1 MEGVVAARAGGGAAA
16 SGPLVS
22 VVTPVYNSAKYIRE
36 CIESVLGQ
44 TYRHFEYVVMDN
56 CSTDRTLEIVRGY
69 AERDPRIR
77 VLAAEEFVG
86 PDPNANRAV
95 RAIDPASRYVKIVH
109 ADDWLFPECLERMV
123 GLAEAN
129 PSVGVVSAYR
139 LEETRVTLDSLP
151 PSLSVIPGREVCRS
165 SLSGRPWG
173 YLFGSPTATLLRA
186 DLVHARETLYP
197 EDNPF
202 QSDWEVC
209 YQLLAESDFGF
220 VHQVLTFTRRHNEAD
235 SRRYRRAGAEL
246 PGQIRLLLKY
256 GPLYLTPAE
265 YERKLAVRLA
275 QYAGFLIARTP
286 RLLESGFRGYQA
298 KEIERILAGI
308 GPAEVLRG
316 IWREVRHVAHRLR
329 TSEGD

>member
-1 MEGVVAARAGGGAAA
+1 VVSR
-16 SGPLVS
+16 PLVS
-22 VVTPVYNSAKYIRE
+22 VVTPVHNGAKYIRE

-44 TYRHFEYVVMDN
+44 THSHFEYVVMEN
-56 CSTDRTLEIVRGY
+56 CSTDGTLEIVREY

-77 VLAAEEFVG
+77 VFAPEELLG

-95 RAIDPASRYVKIVH
+95 REIDPASRYVKIVH

-151 PSLSVIPGREVCRS
+151 PSLSVIPGRRVCRS
-165 SLSGRPWG
+165 SLLGRPWG

-186 DLVHARETLYP
+186 DLVRARARLYP
-197 EDNPF
+197 EDNPL

-220 VHQVLTFTRRHNEAD
+220 VHQVLTFTRRHAEAD
-235 SRRYRRAGAEL
+235 SRRYWQAGAEL

-256 GPLYLTPAE
+256 GPLYLTSSE
-265 YERKLAVRLA
+265 YERKLAVQLA
-275 QYAGFLIARTP
+275 RYAGFLIARTP
-286 RLLESGFRGYQA
+286 RLLDAEFRDYQA
-298 KEIERILAGI
+298 NEIERIWAGI
-308 GPAEVLRG
+308 RSGDVLRG
-316 IWREVRHVAHRLR
+316 VGREVRHLLHRR
-329 TSEGD
+329 RASNGC